1 MAAASGLFGLTLE
14 KMFIDTAAQS
24 LEAETHN
31 TMLVLNAYTP
41 NFDTH
46 DFRADVTDESSG
58 TGYTAGGQNLTSTE
72 ITLASGTLTWDA
84 ADQAWATS
92 TITARAAINFFDT
105 GNSATDMLISSSAFA
120 GDASSSGGTFTVQWH
135 ASGIFTLDYTP

>member
-1 MAAASGLFGLTLE
+1 MTAASGYYILTLE
-14 KMFIDTAAQS
+14 KQLIDTAAQS
-24 LEAETHN
+24 MEAETHN

-41 NFDTH
+41 NFETH

-58 TGYTAGGQNLTSTE
+58 TGYSAGGQNLTSTE
-72 ITLASGTLTWDA
+72 LTVSSGSLIWDA

-120 GDASSSGGTFTVQWH
+120 SDASSSGGTFTVQW
-135 ASGIFTLDYTP
+135 ASGGIVAFDCTP